1 MLCGNNVDLI
11 KVTNIV
17 IKTLLMF
24 SGALY
29 VLIISD
35 ADVKK
40 KVKKKHSPATEIK
53 NAGFRLNKAHLLIN
67 LS

>member
-1 MLCGNNVDLI
+1 MLCGNVADLI

-17 IKTLLMF
+17 IKTLITF

-35 ADVKK
+35 VDVKK
-40 KVKKKHSPATEIK
+40 KVKRKTFSGH
-53 NAGFRLNKAHLLIN
+53 
-67 LS
+67 